1 MGVFAAAAIPSIYGV
16 VKMAKTA
23 VSVETI
29 KEQVLPGNG
38 RKLHQYITDLERETL
53 ELKDGL
59 LEVKWELKEHIEAH
73 APKKRATKK
82 TAEQP
87 KSSKSTKHTH
97 QHTYS
102 GFGAASYVS
111 AASLQDEDL

>member
-1 MGVFAAAAIPSIYGV
+1 MGVFFAAAIPSIYGV

-23 VSVETI
+23 VSIEAI

-59 LEVKWELKEHIEAH
+59 LDVKWEVKQHIEAH
-73 APKKRATKK
+73 QPKKRTKK
-82 TAEQP
+82 QDTQYN
-87 KSSKSTKHTH
+87 
-97 QHTYS
+97 YS
-102 GFGAASYVS
+102 GFGAASVIS
-111 AASLQDEDL
+111 AQVLKDQDL